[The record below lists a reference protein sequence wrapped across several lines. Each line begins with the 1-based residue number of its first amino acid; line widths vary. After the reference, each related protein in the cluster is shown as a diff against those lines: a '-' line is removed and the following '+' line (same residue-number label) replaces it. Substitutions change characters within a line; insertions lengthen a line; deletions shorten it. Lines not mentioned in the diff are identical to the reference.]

1 MNASLTP
8 SSSIP
13 AFQLKRNP
21 HGRLVLTLVEVGP
34 HDELMEKQGA
44 YWRLYEAQARR
55 AEEDAQAAGV
65 IIDSSLLHP
74 AHPAGNP

>member
-1 MNASLTP
+1 MQAPIVGEP
-8 SSSIP
+8 SGAKP
-13 AFQLKRNP
+13 PLQT
-21 HGRLVLTLVEVGP
+21 GRGDPTTD
-34 HDELMEKQGA
+34 HKTQAGA
-44 YWRLYEAQARR
+44 TGETREAQARR